1 MRRYVTALLAG
12 LLTVG
17 LLAAPAAADDTIVDA
32 FVASN
37 TGQYD
42 ILVAVVSADQDI
54 VDALNADI
62 AKTVLAPDDRAFIRF
77 ARELAY
83 KGVGNTPWW
92 KIWNE
97 SAAVDFYVDNGLLGS
112 DVVQNIVL
120 GHVILGAAATSDVVF
135 ENRRNAFDTANGE
148 IKTYKPRWIKDSSN
162 RWMAVKKADEL
173 VVDGVVVVHRISK
186 VILPA
191 GALG

>member
-1 MRRYVTALLAG
+1 MRRYAIALAAALLTIG
-12 LLTVG
+12 LV
-17 LLAAPAAADDTIVDA
+17 AAPAAADDTIVDA
-32 FVASN
+32 FVAAN
-37 TGQYD
+37 DGQYD

-54 VDALNADI
+54 IDALNADI
-62 AKTVLAPDDRAFIRF
+62 PKTVLAPDDRAFIRF

-83 KGVGNTPWW
+83 KGVGDTPWW
-92 KIWNE
+92 RIWSE
-97 SAAVDFYVDNGLLGS
+97 SAAVDFYVENGLLGS

-135 ENRRNAFDTANGE
+135 ENRRNSFETANGT
-148 IKTYKPRWIKDSSN
+148 ITTYKPRWIKDSSR
-162 RWMAVKKADEL
+162 RWLSVKKADEL
-173 VVDGVVVVHRISK
+173 VVEDVVVVHRISR

>member
-1 MRRYVTALLAG
+1 MKRLATSLVAG

-17 LLAAPAAADDTIVDA
+17 LFAAPAAADDTIVDA
-32 FVASN
+32 FVGANS
-37 TGQYD
+37 GQYD

-54 VDALNADI
+54 IDALNAPV

-77 ARELAY
+77 ARELAW
-83 KGVGNTPWW
+83 KGVGDTPWW
-92 KIWNE
+92 KIRSE
-97 SAAVDFYVDNGLLGS
+97 ADAVDFYVNNGLLGS
-112 DVVQNIVL
+112 DTVQNIVL

-135 ENRRNAFDTANGE
+135 ENRRDSFETANGV
-148 IKTYKPRWIKDSSN
+148 IKTYKPKFIKDSSK
-162 RWMAVKKADEL
+162 RWIKVSKADEL
-173 VVDGVVVVHRISK
+173 VVDDVVVVHRISR